1 MFVCVMK
8 GRVTTAT
15 EHDED
20 EAAGYSESPADSCH
34 CLGPNRRPHVYSAA
48 ETSAVCLP
56 GDLESWL
63 ENS

>member
-1 MFVCVMK
+1 MLVCVKK
-8 GRVTTAT
+8 GRVTTAR
-15 EHDED
+15 EQDED

-34 CLGPNRRPHVYSAA
+34 CLGPNHRPHVYSAA
-48 ETSAVCLP
+48 EMSLVRLR